1 MQPGRPRGELGRPDQ
16 LVRRGLRRSGFSRG
30 GASADT
36 GPSIHRTPLTTR
48 ETTAPSRARRL
59 QLRTAAASV
68 IGRWD
73 LPPVVPPRPAVV
85 VVPPRPAV
93 VVVPPRAVTVPAAV
107 AIPASGSPVP
117 VVAAV
122 PIPVIAPARVPE
134 LSWAPLRE
142 GPPWLSLRLGCG
154 AHSGQAQC
162 DGYSEYGCNKTCK
175 RCKGFHVYSGTPG
188 TWAENPW
195 VSQSPR

>member
-1 MQPGRPRGELGRPDQ
+1 MRRWCTGPRYVSTAASSPARPRCA
-16 LVRRGLRRSGFSRG
+16 RRSSSSSEVDGLDVAHARSV
-30 GASADT
+30 
-36 GPSIHRTPLTTR
+36 GP
-48 ETTAPSRARRL
+48 
-59 QLRTAAASV
+59 
-68 IGRWD
+68 GRWD
-73 LPPVVPPRPAVV
+73 LPPPAAPPRPAVV
-85 VVPPRPAV
+85 VIPPRPAV

-142 GPPWLSLRLGCG
+142 GPWLSLRLGCG
-154 AHSGQAQC
+154 AHSGHAQC

-175 RCKGFHVYSGTPG
+175 RCKGLHIYPGTP
-188 TWAENPW
+188 
-195 VSQSPR
+195 